1 MSSSIRS
8 VRVHSAPFLLLA
20 CWLLLLAGCGAP
32 QASTL
37 SMPLRVD
44 YDLLDSVPVQPID
57 YESQVRP
64 ILESRCVVCHGCY
77 DAPCQLKL
85 SSFEGITRGG
95 SKEVVYDGSRISA
108 ADPTRLFIDA
118 LTTAEW
124 RGKGFHPVLAEGVT
138 GVTDTYG
145 RLDGSVIYRMLRLK
159 QLNPQPLTGRLAPEV
174 DVGLDRKASC
184 PTLAEFDDYAS
195 KHPQQGMPFA
205 LPNLD
210 QQQYQTLVYWLA
222 QGAPRQAPPALDVT
236 AAEQIATWEQF
247 LNGQSLKERLVGRY
261 LYEHLFLADLHFE
274 GHGQR
279 SFFQLQRSKTPPGQP
294 IVPIA
299 SRRPYGEPGGAF
311 FYRLRP
317 QQGSVVAKNHV
328 PYQLSPAR
336 LKWLRELFLEPDYAV
351 KSLPGYQPEVA
362 ANPFYAFA
370 ALPVRARY
378 RFLLEDARF
387 FIEGFIKGP
396 VCRGQA
402 ALNVIED
409 RFWIMFFDPDSP
421 LASNSNYVN
430 QLAEYL
436 AQPNE
441 MEDNLRL
448 VSSYEHYL
456 KLENRYLEARRKA
469 ARLALPLPL
478 DRALGLIWDGRGTNA
493 NAALT
498 VYRHSDSASVDQ
510 GLVGEPPETAW
521 FLDYPL
527 LERIH
532 YLLVAGYDV
541 YGNVGHQLN
550 TRLHMDL
557 LRMEAEDHLLA
568 YLPAK
573 ARKPIHDSWYKGI
586 RKGDGDEIVP
596 WWMDIEFVTGYQT
609 TKPQQE
615 LYEHLA
621 ARLGPLSKPSIS
633 RPCSGEECDSEVRK
647 AAVLRADQAI
657 NKLSRMRGKIVE
669 FLPDVAFVRV
679 ELGGTPETDLAYT
692 LLSDKSYANV
702 SSMFSEQKPGDR
714 RDASG
719 DRQTVLPWLEGSYP
733 EFFYVVP
740 LAEVDSF
747 VARYDAIQNR
757 NDYERFTAR
766 FGVRR
771 TNPAFWKTADWFNAQ
786 ALREQPE
793 RAGIFDLNRY
803 QNR

>member
-1 MSSSIRS
+1 MTPSLRPAH
-8 VRVHSAPFLLLA
+8 VPSAALVLFAVVLA
-20 CWLLLLAGCGAP
+20 IVAACGTPSA
-32 QASTL
+32 ATL

-44 YDLLDSVPVQPID
+44 YDLLDSVPAEPID

-85 SSFEGITRGG
+85 SAFEGIARGG
-95 SKEVVYDGSRISA
+95 SKEIVYDGARISA

-124 RGKGFHPVLAEGVT
+124 RKKEFHPVLAEGA
-138 GVTDTYG
+138 TDPYQ
-145 RLDGSVIYRMLRLK
+145 RLDGSVLYRMLRLK
-159 QLNPQPLTGRLAPEV
+159 QLHPQPLTGRLAPGI

-195 KHPQQGMPFA
+195 EHPEQGMPFA

-210 QQQYQTLVYWLA
+210 PEQYQTLVHWLA
-222 QGAPRQAPPALDVT
+222 QGAPRQAPPALDAAV
-236 AAEQIATWEQF
+236 AEQVATWEHF
-247 LNGQSLKERLVGRY
+247 LNGQSPKERLVARY
-261 LYEHLFLADLHFE
+261 IYEHLFLGNLHFE
-274 GHGQR
+274 GQSPR
-279 SFFQLQRSKTPPGQP
+279 SFFQLLRSSTPSGQP

-299 SRRPYGEPGGAF
+299 TRRPYGDPGGPF

-317 QQGSVVAKNHV
+317 QQGSVVAKSHV
-328 PYQLSPAR
+328 PYELSPAR
-336 LKWLRELFLEPDYAV
+336 LHWLHELFFEADYRVDA
-351 KSLPGYQPEVA
+351 LPSYAPEVA
-362 ANPFYAFA
+362 SNPFRAFA
-370 ALPVRARY
+370 ALPLRSRY
-378 RFLLEDARF
+378 GFLLEDARF

-396 VCRGQA
+396 VCRGQV

-409 RFWIMFFDPDSP
+409 RFWILFFDPDSP
-421 LASNSNYVN
+421 LASNSSYID
-430 QLAEYL
+430 QLGEYL
-436 AQPNE
+436 AQPIE

-448 VSSYEHYL
+448 VTSYGHYL

-469 ARLALPLPL
+469 AHLALPLPL
-478 DRALGLIWDGRGTNA
+478 DRALGLLWNGGGTNP

-498 VYRHSDSASVDQ
+498 VYRHTDSASVDQ

-521 FLDYPL
+521 ILDYPL

-532 YLLVAGYDV
+532 YLLVAGFDV
-541 YGNVGHQLN
+541 YGNLGHQLN
-550 TRLHMDL
+550 TRLHMDV

-573 ARKPIHDSWYKGI
+573 VRKAVHDSWYQGI
-586 RKGDGDEIVP
+586 RSGDAEDIVP
-596 WWMDIEFVTGYQT
+596 WWMDDEFVTGYQT
-609 TKPQQE
+609 AQPQQE
-615 LYEHLA
+615 LYEHVK
-621 ARLGPLSKPSIS
+621 ARLGPLAMPAIP
-633 RPCSGEECDSEVRK
+633 RPCPGQDCDS
-647 AAVLRADQAI
+647 AARQAVILRADQAI
-657 NKLSRMRGKIVE
+657 FKLSRMRGKIVE

-679 ELGGTPETDLAYT
+679 ELGGAAEADLAYT
-692 LLSDKSYANV
+692 LLSDKSYDNV
-702 SSMFSEQKPGDR
+702 SSMFSEHKPGER

-733 EFFYVVP
+733 EFFFVVA
-740 LAEVDSF
+740 LSEVDSF
-747 VARYDAIQNR
+747 VARYDGIANR
-757 NDYERFTAR
+757 DDYERFTAR

-771 TNPAFWKTADWFNAQ
+771 TNPAFWRAADWFNAQ

-793 RAGIFDLNRY
+793 RAGILDLNRY